1 MLLSGIQKFT
11 LLDYPEK
18 LACMVFTPGCN
29 FRCGYCHNPEF
40 VLPEMIQ
47 EIKNSFIPEE
57 VFFKFL
63 KKRQG
68 KLEGVVITGGEP
80 TIMGDLIPF
89 MRRVKDLGFALKLDT
104 NGNKPEVLQQA
115 IDENLVDYIAMDVK
129 TSLGEYKKLVG
140 ERAFE
145 IKLAQSIDKI
155 KKSNVSSEFRST
167 LIKEIHTDEILKA
180 MQDILKGT
188 KKLYL
193 QNFRPATTLNPL
205 FQSFHP
211 FSEEKMKD
219 IKRAFESVVESVEI
233 RA

>member
-1 MLLSGIQKFT
+1 MILSGIQKFT

-18 LACMVFTPGCN
+18 TACIVFTPGCN

-47 EIKNSFIPEE
+47 EIKNGFIPEE
-57 VFFKFL
+57 VFFRFL
-63 KKRQG
+63 EQRKG

-89 MRRVKDLGFALKLDT
+89 MRTVKAMGFLVKLDT
-104 NGNKPEVLQQA
+104 NGNKPEVIQQA
-115 IDENLVDYIAMDVK
+115 IEENLVDYIAMDVK

-140 ERAFE
+140 ERASETPLSKSIE
-145 IKLAQSIDKI
+145 IIKNSSLA
-155 KKSNVSSEFRST
+155 SEFRST
-167 LIKEIHTDEILKA
+167 LIKEVHSEEVLKA
-180 MQDILKGT
+180 MVDLLQGA

-193 QNFRPATTLNPL
+193 QTFRPGTTLNPL
-205 FQSFHP
+205 FHSFHP
-211 FSEEKMKD
+211 FTEKEMNTIQKM
-219 IKRAFESVVESVEI
+219 FEGAVDRVEI